1 MQEERMR
8 ILKMVEEGKVSADD
22 ASKLLDALASARA
35 PEEET
40 QVGGKKI
47 RIRVTDPRSGKQTVN
62 LTIPIGLARFAAKL
76 IPAKKKEQMLADGV
90 DIDQIISQISTENIG
105 KVVDI
110 ESEDSNVQVTI
121 E

>member
-8 ILKMVEEGKVSADD
+8 ILKMVEDGKVSAGD

-35 PEEET
+35 PEEEAS
-40 QVGGKKI
+40 GGKKI
-47 RIRVTDPRSGKQTVN
+47 RIRVTDPKSGKQTVN
-62 LTIPIGLARFAAKL
+62 LSIPIGLARFAAKL
-76 IPAKKKEQMLADGV
+76 IPAKKKDQMLAEGV
-90 DIDQIISQISTENIG
+90 DIDHIISQITTENVG

-110 ESEDSNVQVTI
+110 ESDDSNVQVTI

>member
-8 ILKMVEEGKVSADD
+8 ILKMVEEGKVSAED

-35 PEEET
+35 PEEEPS
-40 QVGGKKI
+40 GGKKI
-47 RIRVTDPRSGKQTVN
+47 RIKVTDPETGKQTVN
-62 LTIPIGLARFAAKL
+62 LSIPIGLARFAARFV
-76 IPAKKKEQMLADGV
+76 PAKKKEQMLADGI
-90 DIDQIISQISTENIG
+90 DIDAIISQITTENIG

-110 ESEDSNVQVTI
+110 ESKDGNVQVSI